1 MPNRAY
7 RVTCRTLETANS
19 YRSKIYSQV
28 LERRIWSIVEPRI
41 EEEQHGFCPGRG
53 TLDQL
58 FTLVTVLE
66 GAWEFAQPVYIRF
79 CGLEG
84 LQL

>member
-28 LERRIWSIVEPRI
+28 LERRIWPIVEPRI